1 MKTENL
7 FKAQSGYLY
16 LIIMFLL
23 IGGII
28 LSAFINLPGL
38 GIPLAV
44 ILVLTGIGFTV
55 INPNEAVVLTLF
67 GAYKGTIKDNGF
79 FWTNPFFVKKKISLR
94 ARNFISETI
103 KVNDKVGNPVMIGMV
118 LVWKVSD
125 TFKAMFEVDA
135 YEKFVVVQSEAALR
149 KLAGLYPYD
158 NFEEEGAII
167 TLRSSFNEV
176 NAKLEEEIKERLSIA
191 GIEVVESR
199 INHLA
204 YASEIAGSMLRRQQA
219 TAIISARSK
228 IVEGAVGMVEAA
240 LDSLAKRKIVE
251 LDDERKATMVSN
263 LLVVLC
269 SEESARP
276 VINAGTLYS

>member
-1 MKTENL
+1 MKTEKQFN
-7 FKAQSGYLY
+7 AISGYIFLVIEMI
-16 LIIMFLL
+16 LI
-23 IGGII
+23 
-28 LSAFINLPGL
+28 
-38 GIPLAV
+38 AV
-44 ILVLTGIGFTV
+44 IIIAASKNIPAIAVISVFLIALIGIGFTV
-55 INPNEAVVLTLF
+55 INPNEAVVITLF
-67 GAYKGTIKDNGF
+67 GAYKGSIRTNGF

-125 TFKAMFEVDA
+125 TFKSTFEVDA

-158 NFEEEGAII
+158 NFEDEAATI
-167 TLRSSFNEV
+167 TLRVSGDEV
-176 NAKLEEEIKERLSIA
+176 NAKLEDEIKERLAIA

-204 YASEIAGSMLRRQQA
+204 YAAEIASSMLRRQQA
-219 TAIISARSK
+219 TAIIAARSK

-240 LDSLAKRKIVE
+240 LDNLSKRKIVE
-251 LDDERKATMVSN
+251 LDDERKAAMVSN

-276 VINAGTLYS
+276 VINAGTLNT

>member
-1 MKTENL
+1 MKTEKF
-7 FKAQSGYLY
+7 FKALSGYIF
-16 LIIMFLL
+16 LIIELLL
-23 IGGII
+23 IAII
-28 LSAFINLPGL
+28 IISALNQVPGYAVISTFLIAFI
-38 GIPLAV
+38 A
-44 ILVLTGIGFTV
+44 IGFTV

-67 GAYKGTIKDNGF
+67 GAYKGSIRENGF

-125 TFKAMFEVDA
+125 TFKSTFEVDA

-158 NFEEEGAII
+158 NFEDEAATI
-167 TLRSSFNEV
+167 TLRVSGDEV
-176 NAKLEEEIKERLSIA
+176 NSKLEDEIKERLAIA

-204 YASEIAGSMLRRQQA
+204 YASEIASSMLRRQQA
-219 TAIISARSK
+219 TAIIAARSK

-240 LDSLAKRKIVE
+240 LDNLSKRKIVD
-251 LDDERKATMVSN
+251 LDDERKAAMVSN

-276 VINAGTLYS
+276 VINAGTLNT

>member
-1 MKTENL
+1 MKTEKI
-7 FKAQSGYLY
+7 FKAQSGYLF
-16 LIIMFLL
+16 LIIQLLFVAIMIVSFINELPAIGVPIIFLIVL
-23 IGGII
+23 IG
-28 LSAFINLPGL
+28 
-38 GIPLAV
+38 
-44 ILVLTGIGFTV
+44 IGYAV
-55 INPNEAVVLTLF
+55 INPNESVVLTLF
-67 GAYKGTIKDNGF
+67 GAYKGTIRDNGF
-79 FWTNPFFVKKKISLR
+79 FWTNPFFIKKKISLR

-125 TFKAMFEVDA
+125 TFKALFEVDA

-149 KLAGLYPYD
+149 KLAGLYAYD
-158 NFEEEGAII
+158 NFEDEAATI
-167 TLRSSFNEV
+167 TLRASGDEV
-176 NAKLEEEIKERLSIA
+176 NSKLEDEIKERLAIA

-219 TAIISARSK
+219 TAIIAARSK

-240 LDSLAKRKIVE
+240 LESLAKKKIVD

-276 VINAGTLYS
+276 VINAGSLYS

>member
-16 LIIMFLL
+16 LVIIFIL

-28 LSAFINLPGL
+28 LSAFMNLPGL

-44 ILVLTGIGFTV
+44 LLVLTGIGFTV

-79 FWTNPFFVKKKISLR
+79 FWTNPFFAKKKISLR

-118 LVWKVSD
+118 LVWKVAD

-176 NAKLEEEIKERLSIA
+176 NVKLEEEIKERLSIA

>member
-1 MKTENL
+1 MKTEKTFTAL
-7 FKAQSGYLY
+7 SGYLF
-16 LIIMFLL
+16 LVIEIIF
-23 IGGII
+23 ISII
-28 LSAFINLPGL
+28 IISAVNQM
-38 GIPLAV
+38 PLYAV
-44 ILVLTGIGFTV
+44 ITTFLFVFTAIGFTV

-67 GAYKGTIKDNGF
+67 GAYKGSIIENGY
-79 FWTNPFFVKKKISLR
+79 FWTNPFFVKKRISLR

-158 NFEEEGAII
+158 NFEDEAATI
-167 TLRSSFNEV
+167 TLRSSGDEV
-176 NAKLEEEIKERLSIA
+176 NSKLEDEIKERLSIA

-219 TAIISARSK
+219 TAIIAARSK

-240 LDSLAKRKIVE
+240 LDSLAKKKIVE

-276 VINAGTLYS
+276 VINAGSLYS

>member
-1 MKTENL
+1 MNTEKI

-16 LIIMFLL
+16 LLILL
-23 IGGII
+23 LFVTVMIV
-28 LSAFINLPGL
+28 SFVYNLP
-38 GIPLAV
+38 LAGV
-44 ILVLTGIGFTV
+44 PMILIAILTVFGFTV
-55 INPNEAVVLTLF
+55 INPNEATVLTLF
-67 GAYKGTIKDNGF
+67 GAYKGTIRENGF
-79 FWTNPFFVKKKISLR
+79 FWTNPFYFKKKISLR

-118 LVWKVSD
+118 LVWKVANTYNAVFD
-125 TFKAMFEVDA
+125 VDA

-149 KLAGLYPYD
+149 RLAGLYPYD
-158 NFEEEGAII
+158 NFEDEAAAI
-167 TLRSSFNEV
+167 TLRSSGDEV
-176 NAKLEEEIKERLSIA
+176 NSKLEDEIKERLAIA

-204 YASEIAGSMLRRQQA
+204 YASEIAGAMLRRQQA
-219 TAIISARSK
+219 TAIIAARGK

-240 LDSLAKRKIVE
+240 LESLAKKKIVE

>member
-1 MKTENL
+1 MKTEKI

-16 LIIMFLL
+16 LIIQLLL
-23 IGGII
+23 IALITISFLFRVPAIGVPLIFV
-28 LSAFINLPGL
+28 LPFI
-38 GIPLAV
+38 
-44 ILVLTGIGFTV
+44 GIGYTV
-55 INPNEAVVLTLF
+55 INPNEAVVITLF
-67 GAYKGTIKDNGF
+67 GAYKGTIRDNGF
-79 FWTNPFFVKKKISLR
+79 FWTNPFFAKKKISLR
-94 ARNFISETI
+94 ARNFIGESI

-125 TFKAMFEVDA
+125 TFKAIFEVDA
-135 YEKFVVVQSEAALR
+135 YEKFVTVQGEAALR

-158 NFEEEGAII
+158 NFEDEAAMI
-167 TLRSSFNEV
+167 TLRSSGDEV
-176 NAKLEEEIKERLSIA
+176 NSKLEDEIKERLTIA
-191 GIEVVESR
+191 GIEVIESR

-219 TAIISARSK
+219 TAIIAARSK

-240 LDSLAKRKIVE
+240 LDSLAKKKIVE

-276 VINAGTLYS
+276 VINAGSLYS

>member
-16 LIIMFLL
+16 LVIMFLL